1 MCYIMF
7 ATLLETKMIQN
18 STIHARINSELKE
31 NAERILDKLGMS
43 SAEAIRL
50 FYKQIEL
57 RKGIP
62 FNINIPNKLTEET
75 LNKSDEGIDV
85 HQVKDSEQLFSELDI

>member
-1 MCYIMF
+1 
-7 ATLLETKMIQN
+7 MIQN
-18 STIHARINSELKE
+18 STIHARINSELKK
-31 NAERILDKLGMS
+31 NAERILEQIGMS

-62 FNINIPNKLTEET
+62 FDIKIPNKLTDET
-75 LNKSDEGIDV
+75 LNKSVKGIDV
-85 HQVKDSEQLFSELDI
+85 HQVKDSEQLFSELEI

>member
-1 MCYIMF
+1 
-7 ATLLETKMIQN
+7 MIQN

-31 NAERILDKLGMS
+31 NAERILEQIGMS

-57 RKGIP
+57 RKGMP
-62 FNINIPNKLTEET
+62 FDIKIPNKLTEET
-75 LNKSDEGIDV
+75 LNKSKQGKDV
-85 HQVKDSEQLFSELDI
+85 YQVKDSEQLFSELEL

>member
-1 MCYIMF
+1 
-7 ATLLETKMIQN
+7 MIQN

-31 NAERILDKLGMS
+31 NAERILDQIGMS

-62 FNINIPNKLTEET
+62 FDINIPNKLTEET
-75 LNKSDEGIDV
+75 LNKSNEGIDV
-85 HQVKDSEQLFSELDI
+85 HQVNDSEQLFSELDI